1 MPLSYISP
9 SALMREKKES
19 KTRNPSQSM
28 DMFEMEPPN
37 TSQLVKLVENRL
49 SPKIK
54 LSKKFG
60 TKKNSVKPSIPL
72 AQPALNMNV
81 AHNDIYL
88 SQEYLMKDISQNDF
102 RPNDPVPSLKRDN
115 S

>member
-1 MPLSYISP
+1 
-9 SALMREKKES
+9 
-19 KTRNPSQSM
+19 M

-72 AQPALNMNV
+72 A
-81 AHNDIYL
+81 
-88 SQEYLMKDISQNDF
+88 
-102 RPNDPVPSLKRDN
+102 
-115 S
+115 